1 MAFNFQAYRNPY
13 VGTIAELLSRGEDAK
28 AKALIDVAN
37 AQAQAAQVRG
47 QAYGGA
53 VEGIGN
59 IAARAIAEYND
70 PKAREARAI
79 EKGQKVLNDRSRETI
94 TDSGQRLTPDT
105 RVPGVPYKEFV
116 NNPTVNP
123 VDKLF
128 RNVDFG
134 AARPAVTTQ
143 ERFSLAQP
151 DVSGTTIENV
161 LQVRPPGLNPRPNAT
176 SQDILGQIREGVTL
190 PTGRAPEV
198 ETYDKAP
205 RNRYTTAQG
214 LYDVS
219 LAYSDLIDAGT
230 PMKVAIALAGQG
242 QQANSIFAAYDKDKE
257 ALDQKQIAVRGSI
270 ANMALQLMD
279 IQGMSAEDALAQ
291 VGGPAGNRLS
301 QDDMNAF
308 TVELHGK
315 KTESEKRQMLVSEV
329 DKWDAQGPRQAVAP
343 GSVLLGAS
351 GNPRQVGTA
360 PVSAAD
366 QLFSQNLRDYKKAV
380 INGSTESSYANWL
393 ASEGRA
399 PDKLTPNELALD
411 SFAQSLGKKDRSSLT
426 DADFQKY
433 AKRQNL
439 ANDDPRMAMLRDLS
453 IAAAQDKALTAQQVR
468 DDAAAF
474 NRLPTNVQ
482 NAASTIGL
490 RMPSDVARNNL
501 SRQLARA
508 PDEASQ
514 LRLLRVAIIPAGEA
528 GIRYASRQAT
538 IDALDVIQSTLAEL
552 RDMPGASVEGPLSGN
567 LEKIA
572 KAFGTSRNTK
582 YQELGARIGNALINY
597 RKGITGA
604 AFSPEEAKG
613 YKDLFSDYTNTP
625 ALTDAILS
633 GFRSALK
640 DDVISNYKMFLG
652 GDESAESLARVLAEP
667 NVSNSGSGRQ
677 IGKYDVVVN

>member
-13 VGTIAELLSRGEDAK
+13 VSTIAELLSRGEDAK
-28 AKALIDVAN
+28 AKALVDVAN

-47 QAYGGA
+47 QAWGGA

-70 PKAREARAI
+70 PKAQEARAI

-151 DVSGTTIENV
+151 DVRGTTIENV

-219 LAYSDLIDAGT
+219 LAYSDLINAGT
-230 PMKVAIALAGQG
+230 PIKVAIALAGQG

-270 ANMALQLMD
+270 ANMALQLMN

-329 DKWDAQGPRQAVAP
+329 DKWDAQGTQQAVAP
-343 GSVLLGAS
+343 GSVLVGRS
-351 GNPRQVGTA
+351 NRTKQVGIA

-366 QLFSQNLRDYKKAV
+366 RRESQRQQTYDDAVARGYEGSRDRYEAEQVRGPASLEQQVLTANANGDTAEVEKLLAV
-380 INGSTESSYANWL
+380 EKRL
-393 ASEGRA
+393 AAARRQP
-399 PDKLTPNELALD
+399 PDPATIAAAGLTRELALARLRQYND
-411 SFAQSLGKKDRSSLT
+411 EFDATERSANT
-426 DADFQKY
+426 RK
-433 AKRQNL
+433 NL
-439 ANDDPRMAMLRDLS
+439 PEGFN
-453 IAAAQDKALTAQQVR
+453 
-468 DDAAAF
+468 AAF
-474 NRLPTNVQ
+474 GRATLGMPATRRDNFDKTLEDIASRNDPKELLSFLRQAAIEGSPVEQ
-482 NAASTIGL
+482 QKLINARIEGVEALGQVKLDLAAL
-490 RMPSDVARNNL
+490 RK
-501 SRQLARA
+501 
-508 PDEASQ
+508 
-514 LRLLRVAIIPAGEA
+514 A
-528 GIRYASRQAT
+528 GIDTGIVRGGVENIAQALGT
-538 IDALDVIQSTLAEL
+538 TTNPRLAAIAVRITE
-552 RDMPGASVEGPLSGN
+552 N
-567 LEKIA
+567 LIIY
-572 KAFGTSRNTK
+572 RN
-582 YQELGARIGNALINY
+582 A
-597 RKGITGA
+597 ITGA
-604 AFSPEEAKG
+604 QFSEKETDQYESLMPGFSNTFGLNEARINSLLNAWTSREKSFWNV
-613 YKDLFSDYTNTP
+613 K
-625 ALTDAILS
+625 LS
-633 GFRSALK
+633 GGWGSRMINDLSGL
-640 DDVISNYKMFLG
+640 DLG
-652 GDESAESLARVLAEP
+652 ANFGPS
-667 NVSNSGSGRQ
+667 
-677 IGKYDVVVN
+677 